1 MALVFKFVGD
11 EWEKSLCQTVV
22 LGGMISMNFGLIF
35 LFFVSEDYYVHEE
48 DVKNKNDTNT
58 KIKTIDKNSTIEKP
72 VHKYGSQLWNP
83 ALISILIHK
92 VISGSTMMGVR
103 Y

>member
-1 MALVFKFVGD
+1 
-11 EWEKSLCQTVV
+11 
-22 LGGMISMNFGLIF
+22 MNFGLIF
-35 LFFVSEDYYVHEE
+35 LFFVSEDYYVNEE
-48 DVKNKNDTNT
+48 DVKNDKNTNL
-58 KIKTIDKNSTIEKP
+58 KTIDKNSIVEKP

-83 ALISILIHK
+83 ALISILVHK